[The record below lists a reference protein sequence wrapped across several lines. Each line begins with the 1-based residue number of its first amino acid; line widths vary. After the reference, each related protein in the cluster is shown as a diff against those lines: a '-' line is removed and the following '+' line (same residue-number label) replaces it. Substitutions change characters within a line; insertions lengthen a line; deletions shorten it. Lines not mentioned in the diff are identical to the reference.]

1 MLGTISRT
9 MSEESTVN
17 TPAAAASETTTT
29 NLVIVSEASLLRHR
43 LFEMGTAAE
52 EMLADTLRAL
62 RQQESHQGHQGN
74 VASIAMTVDLRDQ
87 EIDRMDEEIEVLCQ
101 NLMAR
106 PDTPP
111 DELRLISTALKVIT
125 DLERI
130 ADHAVD
136 IARLVER
143 ISKEAFFVSVVDVP
157 RLGEAVCKMLREAL
171 DAFLHQDAVL
181 ASSVLL
187 QEDAIDALYGQ
198 MRRDLSTA
206 MQNDPS
212 IVITASHLLFVTHYL
227 ERIAD
232 HSTNIAE
239 RVNYIQT
246 GDRRL

>member
-9 MSEESTVN
+9 MSEE
-17 TPAAAASETTTT
+17 PATHPPIRETTARAENT
-29 NLVIVSEASLLRHR
+29 LVLVSEASLLRQR

-52 EMLADTLRAL
+52 EMLADTLLAL
-62 RQQESHQGHQGN
+62 KRKEGT
-74 VASIAMTVDLRDQ
+74 IAATTDQRDQ

-125 DLERI
+125 DIERI

-143 ISKEAFFVSVVDVP
+143 IAQESFFVSVVDAP
-157 RLGEAVCKMLREAL
+157 KLGEAVCRMLREAL
-171 DAFLHQDAVL
+171 DAFLHQDAAL
-181 ASSVLL
+181 ASAVIL
-187 QEDAIDALYGQ
+187 QEDVVDAMYSQ
-198 MRRDLSTA
+198 MRRDLSVA

-212 IVITASHLLFVTHYL
+212 LVITASHLLFITHYL

-232 HSTNIAE
+232 HCTNIAE
-239 RVNYIQT
+239 RVHYIQT
-246 GDRRL
+246 GDRRG